1 MDTLVQAL
9 RNLGPLK
16 LTVMGGVAVGLIGF
30 FIFITT
36 RLTSPQMEL
45 LYGGLQPDD
54 TNRITTQ
61 LSQTNVPFEV
71 RNGSDIF
78 APSEMVGQI
87 RLSLAGKGIGGGN
100 IVGYEIFDEASSLG
114 TTNFIQNVN
123 LKRALEGELART
135 IKSIASV
142 NSARVHLVMP
152 KRQLFSRQSQEP
164 SATIMLKMS
173 GAGRLGPEQV
183 SAVQYL
189 VAAAVP
195 GLSPNRISI
204 IDNKGSLLARGFE
217 DKNDS
222 GAAAAKASERKRG
235 LEVRLNRTIEQ
246 LIQNIVGFGKVRA
259 EVTADMDFDR
269 IVTNE
274 ELFDPEGQVIAST
287 QSVEQS
293 NNNQESD
300 GAAPVSI
307 ATNLPDNN
315 SNSSSSGASLK
326 SSEDRTEET
335 VNYSN
340 SKKITNHIREAGVLT
355 RLSVAVL
362 VDGTYPENEAGEK
375 SYQPRSE
382 DEMQLMAT
390 LIRSAIG
397 FNADRGD
404 SVDVINMQFVDLLME
419 EEAKFDMFLGLNK
432 NDMLRM
438 AEMLVLSIV
447 AILVILLVVRP
458 LVSRAFE
465 ALPVALEEDKM
476 LADQTSATAAAALTG
491 PGGVGTSA
499 SGEPMIDGQY
509 SDDLIDIDQVEG
521 RVKASSVKKVGEI
534 IAKHPDEA
542 LSVIR
547 SWMYTE

>member
-1 MDTLVQAL
+1 VDTLAQAL
-9 RNLGPLK
+9 RNLGPLR

-36 RLTSPQMEL
+36 RLTAPQMEL

-54 TNRITTQ
+54 ASRITAQ
-61 LSQTNVPFEV
+61 LSQTNTPFEI
-71 RNGSDIF
+71 RNGNQIF
-78 APSEMVGQI
+78 APSDLVGSL

-100 IVGYEIFDEASSLG
+100 IVGYEIFDNASSLG

-123 LKRALEGELART
+123 LLRALEGELSRT

-142 NSARVHLVMP
+142 NSARVHLVLP
-152 KRQLFSRQSQEP
+152 KRQLFSRQSQQP

-195 GLSPNRISI
+195 GLNPNRISI

-217 DKNDS
+217 DQSDP
-222 GAAAAKASERKRG
+222 GAVAAKASERKRK
-235 LEVRLNRTIEQ
+235 LEVRLNGTIEQ
-246 LIQNIVGFGKVRA
+246 LIQNIVGYGKVRA

-274 ELFDPEGQVIAST
+274 ELFDPEGQVVAST

-293 NNNQESD
+293 NNNQEND
-300 GAAPVSI
+300 AASPVSV
-307 ATNLPDNN
+307 ATNLPDANLN
-315 SNSSSSGASLK
+315 STTSGASLN
-326 SSEDRTEET
+326 SSESRTEET

-340 SKKITNHIREAGVLT
+340 SKKIINHIREAGVLT

-362 VDGTYPENEAGEK
+362 VDGTYPENESGDK
-375 SYQPRSE
+375 SYQPRNE
-382 DEMQLMAT
+382 AEMELMAT
-390 LIRSAIG
+390 LVRSAIG

-404 SVDVINMQFVDLLME
+404 SVDVINMQFVDLGLE
-419 EEAKFDMFLGLNK
+419 EEEELKLFFGLNK
-432 NDMLRM
+432 NDLLRM
-438 AEMLVLSIV
+438 AEILVLSIV

-465 ALPVALEEDKM
+465 ALPAAMAEGKM
-476 LADQTSATAAAALTG
+476 LADQTSAAAAAALTA
-491 PGGVGTSA
+491 PGAGAPAPSEAPG
-499 SGEPMIDGQY
+499 MDDQY
-509 SDDLIDIDQVEG
+509 EELIDIDRVEG

-534 IAKHPDEA
+534 VEKHPEEA
-542 LSVIR
+542 LSIIR
-547 SWMYTE
+547 TWMYQES

>member
-1 MDTLVQAL
+1 MDTLVHAL

-45 LYGGLQPDD
+45 LYGGLQPDE

-61 LSQTNVPFEV
+61 LSQTKVPFEI
-71 RNGSDIF
+71 RNGSEIF

-142 NSARVHLVMP
+142 ASARVHLVMP

-217 DKNDS
+217 DKNDT
-222 GAAAAKASERKRG
+222 GAAAKASERKRG

-274 ELFDPEGQVIAST
+274 ELFDPNGQVVAST

-315 SNSSSSGASLK
+315 ANSSSSGASLK

-375 SYQPRSE
+375 SYQPRTE

-419 EEAKFDMFLGLNK
+419 EEAKFDVFLGLNK

-458 LVSRAFE
+458 LVSKAFE
-465 ALPVALEEDKM
+465 ALPVAMEEDKM
-476 LADQTSATAAAALTG
+476 LADQTAVTAGALTG
-491 PGGVGTSA
+491 PDGVGSSA
-499 SGEPMIDGQY
+499 GGDLRIDGQY

-521 RVKASSVKKVGEI
+521 RVRESSVKKVGEI

-547 SWMYTE
+547 SWMYTEG

>member
-1 MDTLVQAL
+1 MDTLAQAL
-9 RNLGPLK
+9 RNLGPLR

-36 RLTSPQMEL
+36 RLTAPQMEL

-54 TNRITTQ
+54 ASRITAQ
-61 LSQTNVPFEV
+61 LSQTNTPFEI
-71 RNGSDIF
+71 RNGNQIF
-78 APSEMVGQI
+78 APSDLVGSL

-100 IVGYEIFDEASSLG
+100 IVGYEIFDNASSLG

-123 LKRALEGELART
+123 LLRALEGELSRT

-142 NSARVHLVMP
+142 NSARVHLVLP
-152 KRQLFSRQSQEP
+152 KRQLFSRQSQQP

-195 GLSPNRISI
+195 GLNPNRISI

-217 DKNDS
+217 DQSDP
-222 GAAAAKASERKRG
+222 GAVAAKASERKRK
-235 LEVRLNRTIEQ
+235 LEVRLNGTIEQ
-246 LIQNIVGFGKVRA
+246 LIQNIVGYGKVRA

-274 ELFDPEGQVIAST
+274 ELFDPEGQVVAST

-293 NNNQESD
+293 NNNQEND
-300 GAAPVSI
+300 AASPVSV
-307 ATNLPDNN
+307 ATNLPDANLN
-315 SNSSSSGASLK
+315 STTSGASLN
-326 SSEDRTEET
+326 SSESRTEET

-340 SKKITNHIREAGVLT
+340 SKKIINHIREAGVLT

-362 VDGTYPENEAGEK
+362 VDGTYPENESGDK
-375 SYQPRSE
+375 SYQPRNE
-382 DEMQLMAT
+382 AEMELMAT
-390 LIRSAIG
+390 LVRSAIG

-404 SVDVINMQFVDLLME
+404 SVDVINMQFVDLGLE
-419 EEAKFDMFLGLNK
+419 EEEELKLFFGLNK
-432 NDMLRM
+432 NDLLRM
-438 AEMLVLSIV
+438 AEILVLSIV

-465 ALPVALEEDKM
+465 ALPAAMAEGKM
-476 LADQTSATAAAALTG
+476 LADQTSAAAAAALTA
-491 PGGVGTSA
+491 PGAGAPAPSEAPG
-499 SGEPMIDGQY
+499 MDDQY
-509 SDDLIDIDQVEG
+509 EELIDIDRVEG

-534 IAKHPDEA
+534 VEKHPEEA
-542 LSVIR
+542 LSIIR
-547 SWMYTE
+547 TWMYQES

>member
-1 MDTLVQAL
+1 
-9 RNLGPLK
+9 
-16 LTVMGGVAVGLIGF
+16 MGGVAVGLIGF

-45 LYGGLQPDD
+45 LYGGLQPDE

-61 LSQTNVPFEV
+61 LSQTKVPFEI
-71 RNGSDIF
+71 RNGSEIF

-142 NSARVHLVMP
+142 ASARVHLVMP

-217 DKNDS
+217 DKNDT
-222 GAAAAKASERKRG
+222 GAAAKASERKRG

-274 ELFDPEGQVIAST
+274 ELFDPNGQVVAST

-315 SNSSSSGASLK
+315 ANSSSSGASLK

-375 SYQPRSE
+375 SYQPRTE

-419 EEAKFDMFLGLNK
+419 EEAKFDVFLGLNK

-458 LVSRAFE
+458 LVSKAFE
-465 ALPVALEEDKM
+465 ALPVAMEEDKM
-476 LADQTSATAAAALTG
+476 LADQTAVTAGALTG
-491 PGGVGTSA
+491 PDGVGSSA
-499 SGEPMIDGQY
+499 GGDLRIDGQY

-521 RVKASSVKKVGEI
+521 RVRESSVKKVGEI

-547 SWMYTE
+547 SWMYTEG

>member
-1 MDTLVQAL
+1 
-9 RNLGPLK
+9 
-16 LTVMGGVAVGLIGF
+16 
-30 FIFITT
+30 
-36 RLTSPQMEL
+36 
-45 LYGGLQPDD
+45 
-54 TNRITTQ
+54 
-61 LSQTNVPFEV
+61 
-71 RNGSDIF
+71 
-78 APSEMVGQI
+78 
-87 RLSLAGKGIGGGN
+87 
-100 IVGYEIFDEASSLG
+100 
-114 TTNFIQNVN
+114 
-123 LKRALEGELART
+123 
-135 IKSIASV
+135 
-142 NSARVHLVMP
+142 
-152 KRQLFSRQSQEP
+152 
-164 SATIMLKMS
+164 
-173 GAGRLGPEQV
+173 
-183 SAVQYL
+183 
-189 VAAAVP
+189 
-195 GLSPNRISI
+195 
-204 IDNKGSLLARGFE
+204 
-217 DKNDS
+217 
-222 GAAAAKASERKRG
+222 
-235 LEVRLNRTIEQ
+235 
-246 LIQNIVGFGKVRA
+246 
-259 EVTADMDFDR
+259 MDFDR

-274 ELFDPEGQVIAST
+274 ELFDPEGQVVAST

-300 GAAPVSI
+300 GAAPVSG

-315 SNSSSSGASLK
+315 SSSSSSGASLK
-326 SSEDRTEET
+326 SSEDRSEET

-375 SYQPRSE
+375 SYQPRTD

-404 SVDVINMQFVDLLME
+404 SVDVINMQFADLLME
-419 EEAKFDMFLGLNK
+419 DEAKFDMFLGLNK

-476 LADQTSATAAAALTG
+476 LADQTSSAAAAALTG

-499 SGEPMIDGQY
+499 SGQLGIDGQY